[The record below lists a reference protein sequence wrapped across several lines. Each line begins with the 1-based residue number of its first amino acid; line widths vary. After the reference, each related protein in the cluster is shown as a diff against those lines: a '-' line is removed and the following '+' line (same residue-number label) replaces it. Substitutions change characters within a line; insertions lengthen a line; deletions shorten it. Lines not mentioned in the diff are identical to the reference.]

1 MPEHPI
7 LENAPLKIY
16 MDETEV
22 PMIKFVYNIILNQN
36 LELFTL
42 LRRIPKKEE
51 ICSFNVK
58 IEPKYSSEG
67 KVITAISET
76 SMDPIAHVTLSIN
89 EKHVGL
95 KQFVQN
101 VIFGI
106 NFGILQTLDGFH
118 TKIKEIKMIYQEK
131 L

>member
-7 LENAPLKIY
+7 LENAPLKIFL
-16 MDETEV
+16 DEIEV
-22 PMIKFVYNIILNQN
+22 PMIRFVHDIFLNQN

-51 ICSFNVK
+51 IHGFDLK
-58 IEPKYSSEG
+58 IELKYNLDGKIVSS
-67 KVITAISET
+67 ITES
-76 SMDPIAHVTLSIN
+76 SMDPITHVTLSIN
-89 EKHVGL
+89 EKPVGL

-118 TKIKEIKMIYQEK
+118 TKKKEITLKFKKE
-131 L
+131 